1 MRLDFRKFSII
12 FVLAVA
18 LSLAV
23 AASPK
28 EAFVKDVAVSASG
41 RSLEAKITTSES
53 AKFTYFEL
61 DGPHRLVVD
70 FHGLRNGVAFTQK
83 NIAAAG
89 VTRVRAS
96 YFTAPDR
103 SATRIV
109 FDLDKTVN
117 YRVIDD
123 GAGVVRVVFDAPGG
137 LEYLDIQAPLNLIA
151 GPPVLTKPETTP
163 ALPRVR
169 LESLSTVKIAGFQDP
184 AAPAANAAAAAAADA
199 AQAAPATAEPV
210 QAAPATAE
218 PVQAAPAAPAPPAAA
233 PPATPPQA
241 APAGLTTGQATAPA
255 VGQAGP
261 PAPQQLSTR
270 ISVATQAQSPAVTG
284 PAEPQVFNGE
294 LIDLDLKQAD
304 LGDFFRLVADMSG
317 LNVVVDQNV
326 TGSVTV
332 TLKEVPWDQALDIV
346 LRNHSLGGILE
357 GRNVLRIATR
367 ATLQAEDSARRA
379 QRDAALAAVPPV
391 SKSYVLSYPKAADVA
406 ATLLSSRTVSG
417 RGTVA
422 TEPRRNAIIVTDVAE
437 QFEGIEK
444 LIKFM
449 DTPAQQVE
457 IEARLL
463 SANKSFSREFG
474 SQLALLVG
482 ANSGNMLTGG
492 VGESSPFNRT
502 PPPRVT
508 VGGGGL
514 PLLTNLPA
522 AATSGVAFL
531 LQPGQDILLDAI
543 ITAAEASGNARLL
556 SQPKVTTES
565 NVKAEIEQGTK
576 IPVQTNVN
584 NTITTTFLTF
594 ALRLEVTPQVT
605 EDGTV
610 VLEVDIE
617 NSQPDLARTVN
628 GVPVVGTQHAR
639 TRRTVPDGAT
649 MMLGGIF
656 VDTDSLNV
664 RQVPGLG
671 SIPIIGHLFKNT
683 QTIKSQAELFFFI
696 TPRIKKSD
704 AVAAEAPRN

>member
-1 MRLDFRKFSII
+1 MRLLDFRKFTIV
-12 FVLAVA
+12 FVLIVA
-18 LSLAV
+18 LTLV
-23 AASPK
+23 VQAASTK
-28 EAFVKDVAVSASG
+28 DAFVKDVAFSSSG
-41 RSLEAKITTSES
+41 RSLEARITASES
-53 AKFTYFEL
+53 ARFTYFEL

-70 FHGLRNGVAFTQK
+70 FHGLRNGIAFTQK

-89 VTRVRAS
+89 VTRVRTS
-96 YFTAPDR
+96 YFTGPDR

-109 FDLDKTVN
+109 FDMDTGVN

-123 GAGVVRVVFDAPGG
+123 GLGVVRVVFDT
-137 LEYLDIQAPLNLIA
+137 LESPERLDIPVPTNLIA
-151 GPPVLTKPETTP
+151 GPPVLTKESVTP
-163 ALPRVR
+163 ILPRVR
-169 LESLSTVKIAGFQDP
+169 LESRSPTGQV
-184 AAPAANAAAAAAADA
+184 
-199 AQAAPATAEPV
+199 AEVQQPPV
-210 QAAPATAE
+210 L
-218 PVQAAPAAPAPPAAA
+218 APAPAVE
-233 PPATPPQA
+233 
-241 APAGLTTGQATAPA
+241 APAVQATAPA
-255 VGQAGP
+255 ATVQPAPLAEIATTPGTSVLRQVAP
-261 PAPQQLSTR
+261 PPSTAPQQLSAR
-270 ISVATQAQSPAVTG
+270 ISVAPQGQAPAVTL
-284 PAEPQVFNGE
+284 PAETQTFNGE

-326 TGSVTV
+326 TGTVTI

-346 LRNHSLGGILE
+346 LRNHNLGGILE
-357 GRNVLRIATR
+357 GKNVLRISTR
-367 ATLQAEDSARRA
+367 TTLQAEDAQRRA
-379 QRDAALAAVPPV
+379 ARDAALASVPPV
-391 SKSYVLSYPKAADVA
+391 VKSYVLNYPKASDVA
-406 ATLLSSRTVSG
+406 QTLLASRMVSQ

-422 TEPRRNAIIVTDVAE
+422 TETRRNAIIVTDMAE
-437 QFEGIEK
+437 QFDGIEK

-482 ANSGNMLTGG
+482 ANNGNMLTGG

-508 VGGGGL
+508 AEGGSGL

-556 SQPKVTTES
+556 SQPKVTTEN
-565 NVKAEIEQGTK
+565 NVTAEIEQGTQ

-594 ALRLEVTPQVT
+594 ALRLQVTPQVT

-628 GVPVVGTQHAR
+628 GVPVVGTQHAK

-696 TPRIKKSD
+696 TPRIKKPD
-704 AVAAEAPRN
+704 AVAAEVPRN

>member
-1 MRLDFRKFSII
+1 MRLCDFRKVSIM

-18 LSLAV
+18 LTLAV

-28 EAFVKDVAVSASG
+28 DAFVKDVALSASG
-41 RSLEAKITTSES
+41 RSLEARITASES

-61 DGPHRLVVD
+61 DGPHRLVID
-70 FHGLRNGVAFTQK
+70 FHGLRNGIAFTQK

-89 VTRVRAS
+89 VTRVRTS
-96 YFTAPDR
+96 YFNAPDR

-123 GAGVVRVVFDAPGG
+123 GAGVVRVVFDTLEAP
-137 LEYLDIQAPLNLIA
+137 EHLDIQAPLNLIA
-151 GPPVLTKPETTP
+151 GPPVLPKTETAP
-163 ALPRVR
+163 ALPKVR
-169 LESLSTVKIAGFQDP
+169 LESLSTVQVAGLQQP
-184 AAPAANAAAAAAADA
+184 PVLAVPAAAAAAA
-199 AQAAPATAEPV
+199 AQATPATAPV
-210 QAAPATAE
+210 QIAAPPTPATA
-218 PVQAAPAAPAPPAAA
+218 PVQVAA
-233 PPATPPQA
+233 PPTPLVA
-241 APAGLTTGQATAPA
+241 APVRAAGQAPA
-255 VGQAGP
+255 
-261 PAPQQLSTR
+261 QQLSSR
-270 ISVATQAQSPAVTG
+270 ITVAGQVQGPAVTG
-284 PAEPQVFNGE
+284 PAEPQTFNGE

-326 TGSVTV
+326 TGSVTL

-346 LRNHSLGGILE
+346 LRNHNLGGILE

-367 ATLQAEDSARRA
+367 ASLQAEDNARRA
-379 QRDAALAAVPPV
+379 QRDAALAAVAPV

-406 ATLLSSRTVSG
+406 ATLLSSRMVSG

-482 ANSGNMLTGG
+482 ANSGNVLTGG
-492 VGESSPFNRT
+492 QGDASPFSRT
-502 PPPRVT
+502 PPPRVS
-508 VGGGGL
+508 VGNSAL

-671 SIPIIGHLFKNT
+671 SIPIVGHLFKNT

-696 TPRIKKSD
+696 TPRIKKAD

>member
-1 MRLDFRKFSII
+1 MRLDFRKCSMM

-28 EAFVKDVAVSASG
+28 EAFVKDVAFSASG

-61 DGPHRLVVD
+61 NGPHRLVVD
-70 FHGLRNGVAFTQK
+70 FHGLRNGIAFTQK

-89 VTRVRAS
+89 VTRVRTS

-109 FDLDKTVN
+109 FDMDNTVN

-123 GAGVVRVVFDAPGG
+123 GEGVVRVMFDAEGG
-137 LEYLDIQAPLNLIA
+137 FEPLEIQTPVNLIA
-151 GPPVLTKPETTP
+151 GPPVLTKPETVP
-163 ALPRVR
+163 ALPKVR
-169 LESLSTVKIAGFQDP
+169 LESLSTVKVAGLQEP
-184 AAPAANAAAAAAADA
+184 PLVAAPAAAA
-199 AQAAPATAEPV
+199 AQAATTAASTAATATPV
-210 QAAPATAE
+210 QAVPAPVAG
-218 PVQAAPAAPAPPAAA
+218 QAVAPAPS
-233 PPATPPQA
+233 
-241 APAGLTTGQATAPA
+241 
-255 VGQAGP
+255 
-261 PAPQQLSTR
+261 QQLSSR
-270 ISVATQAQSPAVTG
+270 ISLSTQVQGPAVTG

-304 LGDFFRLVADMSG
+304 LGDFFRLAADMSG

-346 LRNHSLGGILE
+346 LRNHNLAGILE

-367 ATLQAEDSARRA
+367 ATLQTEDAARRA

-406 ATLLSSRTVSG
+406 ATLLQTRMVSG

-437 QFEGIEK
+437 QFDGIEK

-482 ANSGNMLTGG
+482 ANNGNMLTGG
-492 VGESSPFNRT
+492 TGESSPFART

-508 VGGGGL
+508 VGGSAL

-565 NVKAEIEQGTK
+565 NVRAEIEQGTK

-696 TPRIKKSD
+696 TPRIKKAD

>member
-1 MRLDFRKFSII
+1 MRLCDFRKFSIM

-28 EAFVKDVAVSASG
+28 EAFVKDVAFSASG
-41 RSLEAKITTSES
+41 HSLEAKITTSES

-70 FHGLRNGVAFTQK
+70 FHGLRNGIAFTQK

-89 VTRVRAS
+89 VTRVRTS

-123 GAGVVRVVFDAPGG
+123 GAGVVRVVFDTPGTI
-137 LEYLDIQAPLNLIA
+137 ELDIQAPLNLIA
-151 GPPVLTKPETTP
+151 GPPVLTKPETVP
-163 ALPRVR
+163 ALPKVR
-169 LESLSTVKIAGFQDP
+169 LESLSPVKVAGLQEP
-184 AAPAANAAAAAAADA
+184 AVLALPEAAAAAAAVG
-199 AQAAPATAEPV
+199 AAPEAPV
-210 QAAPATAE
+210 
-218 PVQAAPAAPAPPAAA
+218 VAPAATPIPVQPAPAPAV
-233 PPATPPQA
+233 ATPTPQQPQQPQQPQPPQA
-241 APAGLTTGQATAPA
+241 
-255 VGQAGP
+255 P
-261 PAPQQLSTR
+261 PSPQQLSSR
-270 ISVATQAQSPAVTG
+270 IGVSPQVQGPTVTG

-304 LGDFFRLVADMSG
+304 LGDFFRLIADMSG

-346 LRNHSLGGILE
+346 LRNHNLAGILE
-357 GRNVLRIATR
+357 GRNVLRIAART
-367 ATLQAEDSARRA
+367 TLQAEDAARRA

-406 ATLLSSRTVSG
+406 ATLLSSRMVSG
-417 RGTVA
+417 RGSVA

-437 QFEGIEK
+437 QFEAIEK

-482 ANSGNMLTGG
+482 ANNGNMLTGG
-492 VGESSPFNRT
+492 QGDSSPFARN

-671 SIPIIGHLFKNT
+671 SIPIMGHLFKNT

-696 TPRIKKSD
+696 TPRIKKAD

>member
-1 MRLDFRKFSII
+1 MRLCDFRKFSIM

-28 EAFVKDVAVSASG
+28 EAFVKDVAFSASG
-41 RSLEAKITTSES
+41 HSLEAKITTSES

-61 DGPHRLVVD
+61 DGPHRLVID
-70 FHGLRNGVAFTQK
+70 FHGLRNGIAFTQK

-89 VTRVRAS
+89 VTRVRTS

-123 GAGVVRVVFDAPGG
+123 GAGVVRVVFDTPGTI
-137 LEYLDIQAPLNLIA
+137 ELDIQAPLNLIA
-151 GPPVLTKPETTP
+151 GPPVLTKPETVP
-163 ALPRVR
+163 ALPKVR
-169 LESLSTVKIAGFQDP
+169 LESLSPVKVAGLQEP
-184 AAPAANAAAAAAADA
+184 AVLALPEAAAAAAAVG
-199 AQAAPATAEPV
+199 AAPEAPV
-210 QAAPATAE
+210 
-218 PVQAAPAAPAPPAAA
+218 VAPAATPIPVQPAPAPAV
-233 PPATPPQA
+233 ATPTPQQPQQPQQPQPPQA
-241 APAGLTTGQATAPA
+241 
-255 VGQAGP
+255 P
-261 PAPQQLSTR
+261 PSPQQLSSR
-270 ISVATQAQSPAVTG
+270 IGVSPQVQGPTVTG

-304 LGDFFRLVADMSG
+304 LGDFFRLIADMSG

-346 LRNHSLGGILE
+346 LRNHNLAGILE
-357 GRNVLRIATR
+357 GRNVLRIAART
-367 ATLQAEDSARRA
+367 TLQAEDAARRA

-406 ATLLSSRTVSG
+406 ATLLSSRMVSG
-417 RGTVA
+417 RGSVA

-437 QFEGIEK
+437 QFEAIEK

-482 ANSGNMLTGG
+482 ANNGNMLTGG
-492 VGESSPFNRT
+492 QGDSSPFARN

-671 SIPIIGHLFKNT
+671 SIPIMGHLFKNT

-696 TPRIKKSD
+696 TPRIKKAD

>member
-1 MRLDFRKFSII
+1 
-12 FVLAVA
+12 
-18 LSLAV
+18 
-23 AASPK
+23 
-28 EAFVKDVAVSASG
+28 
-41 RSLEAKITTSES
+41 
-53 AKFTYFEL
+53 
-61 DGPHRLVVD
+61 
-70 FHGLRNGVAFTQK
+70 
-83 NIAAAG
+83 
-89 VTRVRAS
+89 
-96 YFTAPDR
+96 
-103 SATRIV
+103 
-109 FDLDKTVN
+109 
-117 YRVIDD
+117 
-123 GAGVVRVVFDAPGG
+123 
-137 LEYLDIQAPLNLIA
+137 
-151 GPPVLTKPETTP
+151 
-163 ALPRVR
+163 
-169 LESLSTVKIAGFQDP
+169 
-184 AAPAANAAAAAAADA
+184 
-199 AQAAPATAEPV
+199 
-210 QAAPATAE
+210 
-218 PVQAAPAAPAPPAAA
+218 
-233 PPATPPQA
+233 
-241 APAGLTTGQATAPA
+241 
-255 VGQAGP
+255 
-261 PAPQQLSTR
+261 
-270 ISVATQAQSPAVTG
+270 
-284 PAEPQVFNGE
+284 
-294 LIDLDLKQAD
+294 
-304 LGDFFRLVADMSG
+304 
-317 LNVVVDQNV
+317 
-326 TGSVTV
+326 
-332 TLKEVPWDQALDIV
+332 
-346 LRNHSLGGILE
+346 
-357 GRNVLRIATR
+357 
-367 ATLQAEDSARRA
+367 
-379 QRDAALAAVPPV
+379 
-391 SKSYVLSYPKAADVA
+391 
-406 ATLLSSRTVSG
+406 LSSRTVSG

>member
-1 MRLDFRKFSII
+1 MRLCDFRKFSIM

-28 EAFVKDVAVSASG
+28 EAFVKDVAFSASG
-41 RSLEAKITTSES
+41 HSLEAKITTSES

-70 FHGLRNGVAFTQK
+70 FHGLRNGIAFTQK

-89 VTRVRAS
+89 VTRVRTS

-123 GAGVVRVVFDAPGG
+123 GAGVVRVVFDTPGTI
-137 LEYLDIQAPLNLIA
+137 ELDIQAPLNLIA
-151 GPPVLTKPETTP
+151 GPPVLTKPETVP
-163 ALPRVR
+163 ALPKVR
-169 LESLSTVKIAGFQDP
+169 LESLSPVKVAGLQEP
-184 AAPAANAAAAAAADA
+184 AVLALPEAAAAAAAVG
-199 AQAAPATAEPV
+199 AAPEAPV
-210 QAAPATAE
+210 
-218 PVQAAPAAPAPPAAA
+218 VAPAATPIPVQPAPAPAV
-233 PPATPPQA
+233 ATPTPQQPQQPQQPQPPQA
-241 APAGLTTGQATAPA
+241 
-255 VGQAGP
+255 P
-261 PAPQQLSTR
+261 PSPQQLSSR
-270 ISVATQAQSPAVTG
+270 IGVSPQVQGPTVTG

-304 LGDFFRLVADMSG
+304 LGDFFRLIADMSG

-346 LRNHSLGGILE
+346 LRNHNLAGILE
-357 GRNVLRIATR
+357 GRNVLRIAART
-367 ATLQAEDSARRA
+367 TLQAEDAARRA

-406 ATLLSSRTVSG
+406 ATLLSSRMVSG
-417 RGTVA
+417 RGSVA

-437 QFEGIEK
+437 QFEAIEK

-482 ANSGNMLTGG
+482 ANNGNMLTGG
-492 VGESSPFNRT
+492 QGDSSPFARN

-671 SIPIIGHLFKNT
+671 SIPIMGHLFKNT

>member
-1 MRLDFRKFSII
+1 MRLCDFRKFSIM

-28 EAFVKDVAVSASG
+28 EAFVKDVAFSASG
-41 RSLEAKITTSES
+41 HSLEAKITTSES

-61 DGPHRLVVD
+61 DGPHRLVID
-70 FHGLRNGVAFTQK
+70 FHGLRNGIAFTQK

-89 VTRVRAS
+89 VTRVRTS

-123 GAGVVRVVFDAPGG
+123 GAGVVRVVFDTPGTI
-137 LEYLDIQAPLNLIA
+137 ELDIQAPLNLIA
-151 GPPVLTKPETTP
+151 GPPVLTKPETVP
-163 ALPRVR
+163 ALPKVR
-169 LESLSTVKIAGFQDP
+169 LESLSPVKVAGLQEP
-184 AAPAANAAAAAAADA
+184 AVLALPEAAAAAAAVG
-199 AQAAPATAEPV
+199 AAPEAPV
-210 QAAPATAE
+210 
-218 PVQAAPAAPAPPAAA
+218 VAAPAATPIPVQPAPAPAV
-233 PPATPPQA
+233 ATPTPQQPQQPQQPQPPQA
-241 APAGLTTGQATAPA
+241 
-255 VGQAGP
+255 P
-261 PAPQQLSTR
+261 PSPQQLSSR
-270 ISVATQAQSPAVTG
+270 IGVSPQVQGPTVTG

-304 LGDFFRLVADMSG
+304 LGDFFRLIADMSG

-346 LRNHSLGGILE
+346 LRNHNLAGILE
-357 GRNVLRIATR
+357 GRNVLRIAART
-367 ATLQAEDSARRA
+367 TLQAEDAARRA

-406 ATLLSSRTVSG
+406 ATLLSSRMVSG
-417 RGTVA
+417 RGSVA

-437 QFEGIEK
+437 QFEAIEK

-482 ANSGNMLTGG
+482 ANNGNMLTGG
-492 VGESSPFNRT
+492 QGDSSPFARN

-671 SIPIIGHLFKNT
+671 SIPIMGHLFKNT

-696 TPRIKKSD
+696 TPRIKKAD

>member
-1 MRLDFRKFSII
+1 MRLCDFRKFSIM

-28 EAFVKDVAVSASG
+28 EAFVKDVAFSASG
-41 RSLEAKITTSES
+41 HSLEAKITTSES

-70 FHGLRNGVAFTQK
+70 FHGLRNGIAFTQK

-89 VTRVRAS
+89 VTRVRTS

-123 GAGVVRVVFDAPGG
+123 GAGVVRVVFDTPGTI
-137 LEYLDIQAPLNLIA
+137 ELDIQAPLNLIA
-151 GPPVLTKPETTP
+151 GPPVLTKPETVP
-163 ALPRVR
+163 ALPKVR
-169 LESLSTVKIAGFQDP
+169 LESLSPVKVAGLQEP
-184 AAPAANAAAAAAADA
+184 AVLALPEAAAAAAAVG
-199 AQAAPATAEPV
+199 AAPEAPV
-210 QAAPATAE
+210 
-218 PVQAAPAAPAPPAAA
+218 VAAPAATPIPVQPAPAPAV
-233 PPATPPQA
+233 ATPTPQQPQQPQQPQPPQA
-241 APAGLTTGQATAPA
+241 
-255 VGQAGP
+255 P
-261 PAPQQLSTR
+261 PSPQQLSSR
-270 ISVATQAQSPAVTG
+270 IGVSPQVQGPTVTG

-304 LGDFFRLVADMSG
+304 LGDFFRLIADMSG

-346 LRNHSLGGILE
+346 LRNHNLAGILE
-357 GRNVLRIATR
+357 GRNVLRIAART
-367 ATLQAEDSARRA
+367 TLQAEDAARRA

-406 ATLLSSRTVSG
+406 ATLLSSRMVSG
-417 RGTVA
+417 RGSVA

-437 QFEGIEK
+437 QFEAIEK

-482 ANSGNMLTGG
+482 ANNGNMLTGG
-492 VGESSPFNRT
+492 QGDSSPFARN

-671 SIPIIGHLFKNT
+671 SIPIMGHLFKNT

-696 TPRIKKSD
+696 TPRIKKQD
-704 AVAAEAPRN
+704 AVATTAPRN

>member
-1 MRLDFRKFSII
+1 MRLCDFRKFSIM

-28 EAFVKDVAVSASG
+28 EAFVKDVAFSASG
-41 RSLEAKITTSES
+41 HSLEAKITTSES

-70 FHGLRNGVAFTQK
+70 FHGLRNGIAFTQK

-89 VTRVRAS
+89 VTRVRTS

-123 GAGVVRVVFDAPGG
+123 GAGVVRVVFDTPGTI
-137 LEYLDIQAPLNLIA
+137 ELDIQAPLNLIA
-151 GPPVLTKPETTP
+151 GPPVLTKPETVP
-163 ALPRVR
+163 ALPKVR
-169 LESLSTVKIAGFQDP
+169 LESLSPVKVAGLQEP
-184 AAPAANAAAAAAADA
+184 AVLALPEAAAAAAAVG
-199 AQAAPATAEPV
+199 AAPEAPV
-210 QAAPATAE
+210 
-218 PVQAAPAAPAPPAAA
+218 VAPAATPIPVQPAPAPAV
-233 PPATPPQA
+233 ATPTPQQPQQPQPPQA
-241 APAGLTTGQATAPA
+241 
-255 VGQAGP
+255 P
-261 PAPQQLSTR
+261 PSPQQLSSR
-270 ISVATQAQSPAVTG
+270 IGVSPQVQGPTVTG

-304 LGDFFRLVADMSG
+304 LGDFFRLIADMSG

-346 LRNHSLGGILE
+346 LRNHNLAGILE
-357 GRNVLRIATR
+357 GRNVLRIAART
-367 ATLQAEDSARRA
+367 TLQAEDAARRA

-406 ATLLSSRTVSG
+406 ATLLSSRMVSG
-417 RGTVA
+417 RGSVA

-437 QFEGIEK
+437 QFEAIEK

-482 ANSGNMLTGG
+482 ANNGNMLTGG
-492 VGESSPFNRT
+492 QGDSSPFARN

-671 SIPIIGHLFKNT
+671 SIPIMGHLFKNT

-696 TPRIKKSD
+696 TPRIKKAD